1 MQGLDSPIRLVVNA
15 DGFGS
20 DAAITSGT
28 LRAHREGIVT
38 STSVIGNCAEPDAIR
53 VELARAPALGV
64 GVHLTLTG
72 GAPIAPPSAIRSLL
86 GPDEH
91 FRSEVREVFL
101 SWAKAEPRAD
111 EIEREFDAQVARLRD
126 TGLAIDH
133 LTTRHHVGV
142 LPVVGRAVEAV
153 ARRHGI
159 AGVRTTVERPT
170 LAWLTEIR
178 RSLTTAALGSLA
190 WFNRRQM
197 GVLRHGPTTWG
208 YFESGRLD
216 EIRIMEI
223 LGRLGPGI
231 HELICAP
238 RESAHDRVGEGG
250 LGPPEPERGRVGEA
264 ERSER
269 GGGGGWGAEGWSEP
283 SQGSH
288 VDELAALSSPRVRAG
303 IARRG
308 IALCRW
314 ADLF

>member
-1 MQGLDSPIRLVVNA
+1 MQTPDTPIRLVVNA
-15 DGFGS
+15 DGFGG
-20 DAAITSGT
+20 DPAITAGT

-38 STSVIGNCAEPDAIR
+38 STSVLGNCAHPDTIR
-53 VELARAPALGV
+53 AQLAAAPALGV

-72 GAPIAPPSAIRSLL
+72 GAPVAPPSSIRSLL

-91 FRSEVREVFL
+91 FPSEVSQVFL
-101 SWAKAEPRAD
+101 SWAKAAPRGD

-126 TGLAIDH
+126 AGLAIDH
-133 LTTRHHVGV
+133 LSTCHHVGF

-159 AGVRTTVERPT
+159 AGVRTAVERPT

-208 YFESGRLD
+208 YFERGRLD

-223 LGRLGPGI
+223 LARLGPGI

-238 RESAHDRVGEGG
+238 RTSDDPAKLGEI
-250 LGPPEPERGRVGEA
+250 V
-264 ERSER
+264 
-269 GGGGGWGAEGWSEP
+269 
-283 SQGSH
+283 
-288 VDELAALSSPRVRAG
+288 ALSSSRVRAG
-303 IARRG
+303 LTRRG
-308 IALCRW
+308 IVLCRW

>member
-1 MQGLDSPIRLVVNA
+1 MDSLIRLVVNA
-15 DGFGS
+15 DGFGM
-20 DAAITSGT
+20 DAAITRGT

-38 STSVIGNCAEPDAIR
+38 STSVIGNCADPDAIR
-53 VELARAPALGV
+53 AELAHAPALGV
-64 GVHLTLTG
+64 GVHLTLTE
-72 GAPIAPPSAIRSLL
+72 GAPIARPSAIRSLL
-86 GPDEH
+86 GPDER
-91 FRSEVREVFL
+91 FPSQVRDVFL
-101 SWAKAEPRAD
+101 SWAKAEPHAD
-111 EIEREFDAQVARLRD
+111 EIEREFDAQVARLREA
-126 TGLAIDH
+126 GLAIDH
-133 LTTRHHVGV
+133 LDTREHVGV
-142 LPVVGRAVEAV
+142 LPIVGRAVEAV

-159 AGVRTTVERPT
+159 AGVRTAVERPT

-178 RSLTTAALGSLA
+178 RSLTTAALSGLA

-197 GVLRHGPTTWG
+197 GSLRHGPTTWG
-208 YFESGRLD
+208 YFEGGRLD
-216 EIRIMEI
+216 AIRIMEI

-231 HELICAP
+231 HELICTP

-250 LGPPEPERGRVGEA
+250 LCPPEPERGRVGEA

-269 GGGGGWGAEGWSEP
+269 GGGGGWGAEGRSEP

-288 VDELAALSSPRVRAG
+288 VDELAALLSPRVRAG

>member
-1 MQGLDSPIRLVVNA
+1 MTALDSAIRLVVNA
-15 DGFGS
+15 DGFGT
-20 DAAITSGT
+20 DAAIARGT

-38 STSVIGNCAEPDAIR
+38 STSVIGNCADPDAVR
-53 VELARAPALGV
+53 ADLALAPALGV

-72 GAPIAPPSAIRSLL
+72 GTPIARPSTIRSLL

-91 FRSEVREVFL
+91 FPSEVRDVFL
-101 SWAKAEPRAD
+101 SWAKAAPRAD

-126 TGLAIDH
+126 TGLTIDH
-133 LTTRHHVGV
+133 LDTCHYVGF

-159 AGVRTTVERPT
+159 AGVRTAVERPT
-170 LAWLTEIR
+170 LAWFTEIQ
-178 RSLTTAALGSLA
+178 RSLTTAALAGLA

-197 GVLRHGPTTWG
+197 GILRHGPTTWG
-208 YFESGRLD
+208 YFERGRLD
-216 EIRIMEI
+216 EIRIVEI

-238 RESAHDRVGEGG
+238 RESDEPIESSRVGS
-250 LGPPEPERGRVGEA
+250 PPAPPAGTSGRPA
-264 ERSER
+264 TLPAPRASR
-269 GGGGGWGAEGWSEP
+269 AP
-283 SQGSH
+283 SSPSSPMS
-288 VDELAALSSPRVRAG
+288 ELAALLSPRVREG
-303 IARRG
+303 LARRG